1 MHRAHHEG
9 EACVFRLGLLEQC
22 LLLGAHQPQMIGPSA
37 LHEAQIVGVIDDAG
51 KIRVLVI
58 DADLH
63 AVAAVAD
70 LAVEMRHRRTHWI
83 SAANFNDRAA
93 ASNRLSRVQIVAS
106 TVNIVDASKWAST
119 HPMPNPDNFRL
130 TINSKTSLLLAIVAL
145 GRRFSSSSMSE
156 AFDTRPRS
164 NSPITNG

>member
-1 MHRAHHEG
+1 ALPQEPFPRKPRQGARNQH
-9 EACVFRLGLLEQC
+9 VC
-22 LLLGAHQPQMIGPSA
+22 LLRQWQVR
-37 LHEAQIVGVIDDAG
+37 E
-51 KIRVLVI
+51 IRVLVI

-145 GRRFSSSSMSE
+145 GRRFS
-156 AFDTRPRS
+156 
-164 NSPITNG
+164 